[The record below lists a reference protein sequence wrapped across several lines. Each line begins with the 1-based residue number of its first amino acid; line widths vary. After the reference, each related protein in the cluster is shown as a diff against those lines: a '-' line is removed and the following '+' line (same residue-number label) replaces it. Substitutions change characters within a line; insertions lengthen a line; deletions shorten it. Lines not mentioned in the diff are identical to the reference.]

1 MAASGDPEIV
11 AMQQSFRDPAERQR
25 SRMDRSSGAQAMLQ
39 CNLPI
44 PARRATLRQEIFLTP
59 ARIANSRRRQLR
71 SNREAS
77 FMGDSSIVVRHASR
91 ILRAVRGEQRTSI
104 APHVAKSWNRCLTEY
119 GMEPNGA
126 RATAVLE
133 ANQLRERQQ
142 KLGELLGVARAE
154 MESLYDQIAGS
165 GYAVIL
171 ADADATI
178 LSTITDPTL
187 KREFRQAGLW
197 HGALWDEPH
206 EGTNGLGTC
215 VAERHAVTIHRDEHF
230 MGYNLNMS
238 CSGAPIID
246 EHGGL
251 LGVLDASSVNCNDTR
266 VIQRHTMALV
276 SMSANLIARYHFLR
290 EFPNA
295 WILRFHSRPE
305 FVGLLHE
312 ALVAISSEGTI
323 LAVNESALTQ
333 LGHPDRKT
341 LVGAPIEE
349 VFQFQFATLDSRATT
364 APQAIW
370 PIRDVGHGRRFFAL
384 VRAPQGERASV
395 PARIVSEAVRNAPVV
410 PLAEGARR
418 HVGADPRM
426 QHNFNCAQQL
436 FGKRVPILL
445 QGATGTG
452 KEAFARAL
460 HQVSPWASR
469 AFVAVNCGSIPESLI
484 ESELFGYTR
493 GAFTDADRHGRPG
506 KILQSSGGTL
516 FLDEIGDMPLT
527 LQTRLLR
534 VIEEYEIVPLGGDTP
549 VPVDLHVISASHR
562 DIRQMVQDGE
572 FREDLY
578 YRLNGTTLHLPL
590 LKDRADRAE
599 LIEVLLHEE
608 NAGGDPVRIQPDA
621 LHALFNYHWPGN
633 IRQLRNVLRTAAA
646 LCRDNAIRLPNLP
659 QELLD
664 CADEAPRPTGPA
676 TTITVAQAA
685 TSDAA
690 CADSCC
696 RTPLDTAEHATLL
709 RELERNRWNITHT
722 ADALGVSRNTLYR
735 KIRKHQ
741 IPLAE

>member
-215 VAERHAVTIHRDEHF
+215 VVERRAVTIHRDEHF

-664 CADEAPRPTGPA
+664 CADEGPLVRDVPLPA
-676 TTITVAQAA
+676 AANAATVAVPAG
-685 TSDAA
+685 DG
-690 CADSCC
+690 CC